1 VTSNG
6 DRVQISQRNCSYRR
20 NICDDLSLANAL
32 KNIHPVLGGFM
43 YFSKN
48 KWKRSR
54 LLSLFLA
61 GFFSSTAWSSSLNI
75 SCLHE
80 GISSTLARF
89 QGMLTLQ
96 LNSELQ
102 GNGNFRGLLVSAGAQ
117 EGNNSA
123 AQPIFW
129 DLVGRGRV
137 HNPGELSNETAWS
150 FELTPT
156 GSVTRPAYLKV
167 IAGTHSIGLS
177 SRLLIEGRE
186 YQSYCKLNE

>member
-1 VTSNG
+1 M
-6 DRVQISQRNCSYRR
+6 D
-20 NICDDLSLANAL
+20 
-32 KNIHPVLGGFM
+32 
-43 YFSKN
+43 FSKN
-48 KWKRSR
+48 IWKRSR
-54 LLSLFLA
+54 LLTILLGGFLSA
-61 GFFSSTAWSSSLNI
+61 TAWSSPLNI
-75 SCLHE
+75 SCQYE

-89 QGMLTLQ
+89 QGVLTLQ
-96 LNSELQ
+96 LDSELQ
-102 GNGNFRGLLVSAGAQ
+102 GNGNFRGQLVSAGTQ

-129 DLVGRGRV
+129 DLVGLGRV